1 MVLKPL
7 AFLRYI
13 LAQPSR
19 QLGDLIA
26 RVLLCVSDVHRK
38 FPTLFRSVFFKDIGR
53 GPTTPAAA
61 NTARRSRIR
70 GESFVPADVGRA
82 NRQRT
87 RRCGAS
93 GILVAGAVRPL
104 ECISVGTREQL
115 STLYR
120 LALAEYL
127 HSTSSW
133 KISWCRA
140 TTPRW
145 LLRGGSLAAHDA
157 TSGSHAMSQPTNSRP
172 SWWAACITL
181 KLPAAGSTIRS
192 PGWVMAAI
200 RRLIRPMGL
209 MCG

>member
-93 GILVAGAVRPL
+93 GISLRAPSGRSSAFRWERASSCRRFIVWRSRSTCTPHRRGR
-104 ECISVGTREQL
+104 SVGAERRPQDGFCAADRSRLMTRPRAH
-115 STLYR
+115 TR
-120 LALAEYL
+120 
-127 HSTSSW
+127 
-133 KISWCRA
+133 CRNRR
-140 TTPRW
+140 TPARA
-145 LLRGGSLAAHDA
+145 GGRRA
-157 TSGSHAMSQPTNSRP
+157 SR
-172 SWWAACITL
+172 
-181 KLPAAGSTIRS
+181 
-192 PGWVMAAI
+192 
-200 RRLIRPMGL
+200 
-209 MCG
+209 